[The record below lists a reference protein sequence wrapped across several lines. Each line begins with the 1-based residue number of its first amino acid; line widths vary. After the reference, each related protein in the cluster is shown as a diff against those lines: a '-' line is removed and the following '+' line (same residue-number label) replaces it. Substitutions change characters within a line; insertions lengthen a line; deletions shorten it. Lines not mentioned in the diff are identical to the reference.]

1 MGSDSEIELN
11 PVVLLRAYAVGIF
24 PMAESAD
31 DDSLAWFDPLV
42 FEKAGAAAATVQ
54 AKREQHERYSGRRQE
69 KEKVARGLQR
79 HDHQDGLA
87 GIADLRKE
95 GRGMAREQEGDQ

>member
-1 MGSDSEIELN
+1 MDIRQHGHDA
-11 PVVLLRAYAVGIF
+11 VV
-24 PMAESAD
+24 ESPD
-31 DDSLAWFDPLV
+31 DVTVRCGFCDPL
-42 FEKAGAAAATVQ
+42 GANEPGGPGHILNDDGLPHVVGHLLGDDARGVV
-54 AKREQHERYSGRRQE
+54 HG
-69 KEKVARGLQR
+69 ARGLQR